1 MRLQLRAKLVLLFFA
16 CVAVAVLVVAAV
28 AVRQFDRFERDR
40 NERALRSE
48 ARSVAAIVEKRQQN
62 QLGNF
67 GRRGAFIPNLQKASG
82 VDAIFYAPNAKLSPG
97 TVPLK
102 VARLPDEYVRQLKWV
117 RLGADQGYTQTFDL
131 RAPGDTRRFLAVAAG
146 MTFTSAPHVAF
157 GAIVLAKDASKLN
170 TSALSLARELVLPL
184 TIVLALALLV
194 ALFISRRITQPV
206 RELADATEQ
215 VAHGLYDVHIRSKGR
230 DEIGVLASRFELM
243 AARLKEADEHERNFL
258 MRISHELR
266 TPLTAIQGHVQ
277 ALADDVVEDPE
288 ERAASLDVVQVEAER
303 LQRLIGDLLD
313 LSKLEAKRF
322 SLNVEQVDLWAVCDL
337 AVQARRESA
346 RQRHVTVVLEPAA
359 ETGGQAE
366 VTPLV
371 VAGDGDRILQI
382 VGNLLDNAV
391 RWSPPEGR
399 VLVSAGIDRD
409 TVAVRVTDSGP
420 GVAEDQRE
428 AIFKPF
434 VSKGKDGT
442 GLGLAVSAELTA
454 AMGGTLTV
462 RDAAGGGAEFTL
474 RLPRLARPRVG
485 RAPAGAVAPT
495 G

>member
-1 MRLQLRAKLVLLFFA
+1 VRLQLRAKLVLLFFA
-16 CVAVAVLVVAAV
+16 CVSVAVLVVAAV

-40 NERALRSE
+40 SERALRTE

-97 TVPLK
+97 TVPLR
-102 VARLPDEYVRQLKWV
+102 VAHLPEAYVRQLNWT
-117 RLGADQGYTQTFDL
+117 RLGSDPGYTQTFDL
-131 RAPGDTRRFLAVAAG
+131 RAPGDPRQFLAVAAG
-146 MTFTSAPHVAF
+146 MTFTSAPKVAI

-170 TSALSLARELVLPL
+170 TSAASLARDLALPL
-184 TIVLALALLV
+184 AIVLALALIV
-194 ALFISRRITQPV
+194 TLFISRRITQPV
-206 RELADATEQ
+206 MELADATEQ

-277 ALADDVVEDPE
+277 ALADDVVEDPD
-288 ERAASLDVVQVEAER
+288 ERAASLEVVQVEAER

-322 SLNVEQVDLWAVCDL
+322 SLNVEQVDMWAVCDL
-337 AVQARRESA
+337 AVQARREAA
-346 RQRHVTVVLEPAA
+346 RQRQVTVALEPFA
-359 ETGGQAE
+359 ETAAAAD
-366 VTPLV
+366 PAALI

-391 RWSPPEGR
+391 RWSPPGGR
-399 VLVSAGIDRD
+399 VVVAAGVAGDR
-409 TVAVRVTDSGP
+409 VAVAVTDSGP
-420 GVAEDQRE
+420 GVPEDQRD
-428 AIFKPF
+428 AIFRPF
-434 VSKGKDGT
+434 VSKARDGT
-442 GLGLAVSAELTA
+442 GLGLAVSSELSA
-454 AMGGTLTV
+454 AMGGTLEV
-462 RDAAGGGAEFTL
+462 GDAPGGGAEFTL
-474 RLPRLARPRVG
+474 RLPRLSRPSVD
-485 RAPAGAVAPT
+485 RAPAGAVAPA